1 MVAILQ
7 NFQLQ
12 CILVIAFISKNSSG
26 FLMLEKTSSFDLFQ
40 KKKKSL
46 DTAIEWCQKV
56 PKIVPF
62 FSKKCL

>member
-40 KKKKSL
+40 KKKSL

>member
-40 KKKKSL
+40 KKKIPWIL
-46 DTAIEWCQKV
+46 
-56 PKIVPF
+56 
-62 FSKKCL
+62 L